1 MENNYRIEYAENE
14 LNKAQAIEDYVRRG
28 IAKDLDG
35 VIDDL
40 IDIDE
45 NGNEMTPT
53 SVCIDSLTFY
63 TELLKDVS
71 GNTAYRKERLDEIVK
86 EEQAKAKADEVTE

>member
-1 MENNYRIEYAENE
+1 MEKNYRIEYAENN
-14 LNKAQAIEDYVRRG
+14 LNKAQAIENYVRRG

-40 IDIDE
+40 IDCDE
-45 NGNEMTPT
+45 TGNEMTPT
-53 SVCIDSLTFY
+53 NVCTDALAFY
-63 TELLKDVS
+63 LNVLQDVASTTKD
-71 GNTAYRKERLDEIVK
+71 RKEYLDRVVA

>member
-1 MENNYRIEYAENE
+1 MEKNYRIEYAENN
-14 LNKAQAIEDYVRRG
+14 LNKAQAIENCVRRG

-40 IDIDE
+40 IDCDE

-53 SVCIDSLTFY
+53 NVCTDALAFY
-63 TELLKDVS
+63 LEVLKDV
-71 GNTAYRKERLDEIVK
+71 NRATKDAKAYLDQVVA

>member
-1 MENNYRIEYAENE
+1 MEKNYRIEYAEKG

-40 IDIDE
+40 IDCDE

-53 SVCIDSLTFY
+53 NVCTDALAFY
-63 TELLKDVS
+63 LAVLQDANRATKD
-71 GNTAYRKERLDEIVK
+71 AKEYLDRVVA
-86 EEQAKAKADEVTE
+86 EEQPKDGANNG

>member
-1 MENNYRIEYAENE
+1 MKNNYRIEYAQNE
-14 LNKAQAIEDYVRRG
+14 LNRAQAIEDYVRKG

-40 IDIDE
+40 TNIDE

-63 TELLKDVS
+63 LGLLQDVS

-86 EEQAKAKADEVTE
+86 EEQGTDGDENEQH

>member
-1 MENNYRIEYAENE
+1 MTF
-14 LNKAQAIEDYVRRG
+14 LNAKFNCNVRKG

-40 IDIDE
+40 TNIDE

-53 SVCIDSLTFY
+53 KVCIDALTFY
-63 TELLKDVS
+63 IELLKDVS
-71 GNTAYRKERLDEIVK
+71 EDAAWRKERLDAIVK
-86 EEQAKAKADEVTE
+86 EEQAKAKADEDEVTE

>member
-1 MENNYRIEYAENE
+1 MENNYAIEYAQNE
-14 LNKAQAIEDYVRRG
+14 LNKAQAIEDYVRKG

-40 IDIDE
+40 TNIDE

-53 SVCIDSLTFY
+53 NVCIDALTFY
-63 TELLKDVS
+63 IELLKDVS
-71 GNTAYRKERLDEIVK
+71 EDAAWRKERLDAIVK
-86 EEQAKAKADEVTE
+86 EEQAKAKADEVTK

>member
-1 MENNYRIEYAENE
+1 MENNFRIDYAQQE
-14 LNKAQAIEDYVRRG
+14 LTKAQAIENYVRNG

-40 IDIDE
+40 TNIDE

-53 SVCIDSLTFY
+53 KVCIDALTFY
-63 TELLKDVS
+63 IELLKDVS
-71 GNTAYRKERLDEIVK
+71 EEAAWRKERLDAIVK

>member
-1 MENNYRIEYAENE
+1 MENNFKIKYAEHD
-14 LNKAQAIEDYVRRG
+14 LNKAQAIEDYVRKG

-40 IDIDE
+40 TNIDE

-53 SVCIDSLTFY
+53 KVCIDALTFY
-63 TELLKDVS
+63 IELLKDV
-71 GNTAYRKERLDEIVK
+71 GEEAAWRKERLDAIVK

>member
-1 MENNYRIEYAENE
+1 MENNYRIEYAQNE

-28 IAKDLDG
+28 IAKDLYG
-35 VIDDL
+35 VITDL
-40 IDIDE
+40 NYIDE

-63 TELLKDVS
+63 TELLKDV
-71 GNTAYRKERLDEIVK
+71 IVK
-86 EEQAKAKADEVTE
+86 VFHFLLSLRGKPLDD

>member
-63 TELLKDVS
+63 LELLKDVS
-71 GNTAYRKERLDEIVK
+71 GTTAYRKERLDEIVK

>member
-1 MENNYRIEYAENE
+1 MEKTYRIEYAENE
-14 LNKAQAIEDYVRRG
+14 LNKAQAIEDYVRKG

-40 IDIDE
+40 TNIDE
-45 NGNEMTPT
+45 NGNEMTP
-53 SVCIDSLTFY
+53 SNVCIDALAFY
-63 TELLKDVS
+63 IELLKDVS
-71 GNTAYRKERLDEIVK
+71 EDAAWRKERLDAIVK

>member
-71 GNTAYRKERLDEIVK
+71 GTTAYRKERLDEIVK

>member
-1 MENNYRIEYAENE
+1 MENNYRIEYAENK
-14 LNKAQAIEDYVRRG
+14 LNKAQAIEDYVRKG

-40 IDIDE
+40 IDCDE

-53 SVCIDSLTFY
+53 NVCTDALTFY
-63 TELLKDVS
+63 LELLKDV
-71 GNTAYRKERLDEIVK
+71 NDATKDAKEYLDRVVS